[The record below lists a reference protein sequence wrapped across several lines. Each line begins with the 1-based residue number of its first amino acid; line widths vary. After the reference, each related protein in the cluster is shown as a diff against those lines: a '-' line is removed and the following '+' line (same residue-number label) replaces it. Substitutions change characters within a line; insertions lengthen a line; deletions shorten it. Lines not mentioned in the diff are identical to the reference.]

1 MKHLSLLAAAAML
14 SAVPAMAQE
23 KSAAPAAAAA
33 SAHPDTSAWQPLFK
47 ADLSDAEF
55 KAGVWTVADGVITA
69 SEDESIWTKEQHENY
84 TLDLEFKTADG
95 TNSGVIIYCTDKGNW
110 IPNSLEVQIADD
122 HSKEWS
128 SKPRTWQ
135 CAAIFG
141 RLAATKSVVKKPGE
155 WNRMTISCE
164 GQKVTVILNG
174 EKVTEMDMAKWTEQ
188 KKNPDGSEIPAWLSK
203 PAATL
208 PTKGFIG
215 LQGKHAGAPI
225 FYRNVKLKTAK

>member
-1 MKHLSLLAAAAML
+1 MKQLPILAAALLL
-14 SAVPAMAQE
+14 SSAPVFAQE
-23 KSAAPAAAAA
+23 KAAAPATA

-55 KAGVWTVADGVITA
+55 KKGVWTVADGVITA